1 MSWDWKFAIETFPEI
16 FSVIWLVIA
25 ITFGAYF
32 VSLVL
37 GLVLTLA
44 RRSSFKPLSWFV
56 YGFIEFVRSTP
67 PLVQLFFVYFA
78 LPSVGISLNKYAAGI
93 LTLGIHYSTYI
104 SEVYRSGI
112 DSIDKGQWEAARAM
126 NFTKT
131 QTWFR
136 IILPQAIPPVIPMA
150 GNYLLVLFKETPLL
164 MAIGIGEFLQKAQLI
179 GSSTFKYLE
188 PITIVG
194 LLFLLLS
201 YPSALLISKL
211 EERSKMG
218 FAARKKRRTAKQTK
232 TYSQAG

>member
-1 MSWDWKFAIETFPEI
+1 MTWDWNFAWEVLPDII
-16 FSVIWLVIA
+16 SAIWLVIA
-25 ITFGAYF
+25 VTFGSF
-32 VSLVL
+32 VVALVL

-44 RRSSFKPLSWFV
+44 RRSRFKPLSFV
-56 YGFIEFVRSTP
+56 VFAFIEFVRSTP

-78 LPSVGISLNKYAAGI
+78 LPTIGISLNKYAAGI

-112 DSIDKGQWEAARAM
+112 EAVPEGQWEASTAM
-126 NFTKT
+126 NFSKS

-136 IILPQAIPPVIPMA
+136 IILPQAIPPVIPML
-150 GNYLLVLFKETPLL
+150 GNYLLVLFKETPIL

-179 GSSTFKYLE
+179 GSMNFKYLE

-201 YPSALLISKL
+201 YPSALLINKL
-211 EERSKMG
+211 EQSSKRSFGERKLKG
-218 FAARKKRRTAKQTK
+218 
-232 TYSQAG
+232 